1 MLPPF
6 SSDLVRRNTT
16 EKVFERAVDYAESEL
31 VGAPILRGNML
42 TAQVEGSDWEPYRV
56 LITFDTHTV
65 TDASCTCPYDWG
77 GWCKHIGAVLLTVL
91 ARPDDVRTSQPLNAI
106 LDDLSAGQLRRLLGE
121 VIAQHPDVLD
131 TVDMLLD
138 LPDER

>member
-1 MLPPF
+1 MLPSF
-6 SSDLVRRNTT
+6 SSDLIRRNTT

-31 VGAPILRGNML
+31 VRALILRGNML

-56 LITFDTHTV
+56 LITFDAHTV
-65 TDASCTCPYDWG
+65 TDVSCTCPYDWG

-91 ARPDDVRTSQPLNAI
+91 ARPHAVRASQPIDAI
-106 LDDLSAGQLRRLLGE
+106 LADLSAGQLRRLLGE

-131 TVDMLLD
+131 TVDMLLGS
-138 LPDER
+138 PNER